1 MVAGTRVVVV
11 EMERRI
17 PQVTPT
23 LLKPI
28 FSLNPVTRVCSR
40 ICGTWKLVHTSGL
53 CWSLLF
59 QEAFSRQCEFSEIF
73 QKLCLSSAL
82 SISHLILRYGMA
94 VLWSIPGDA
103 FISLVFLLSPAV
115 RLENLWLDDLIT
127 GTAHYEIE
135 VVMCWIMAK

>member
-1 MVAGTRVVVV
+1 MVAWTRVVVV

-17 PQVTPT
+17 PQVPPA
-23 LLKPI
+23 LLMPI

-40 ICGTWKLVHTSGL
+40 ICLSTLRGSAGVSSSRKPSPDNASPPRSFRSCVY
-53 CWSLLF
+53 LLHCPF
-59 QEAFSRQCEFSEIF
+59 
-73 QKLCLSSAL
+73 
-82 SISHLILRYGMA
+82 SHLILLYGLA
-94 VLWSIPGDA
+94 VLRSVSGDA
-103 FISLVFLLSPAV
+103 FISLVLLSPAV